1 VTQAVG
7 LSFLAFLT
15 VENALYTVSTMEAR
29 ESTWPDQ
36 RIAKAFFLGL
46 AFCTVVGYGTML
58 VIQAIHSNT
67 PEVAALDALERTN
80 QFARIGEPW
89 RPEWVWSDLEVAPWK
104 ARSAKADVNSV
115 DMTKGTV
122 LVNLWATWC
131 EPCKAEF
138 PSMVELARDE
148 PNLTIVFVSY
158 DQTWDAQKKFLTNMF
173 RTIPPGVVL
182 LRDPKGQGK
191 GKQSVDTLWHRLG
204 ATAVP
209 ETFIVRDGQILAK
222 AIGGL
227 NWKHP
232 DIRNYLGL
240 VMKRHDGVA
249 CSMTDRPG
257 SGHFVLLLG
266 LMGLAVFHRF
276 VRLFQSA

>member
-1 VTQAVG
+1 MG
-7 LSFLAFLT
+7 FLAFLT
-15 VENALYTVSTMEAR
+15 VENAPDTVSTMGDR
-29 ESTWPDQ
+29 EST
-36 RIAKAFFLGL
+36 RTVEGIAKAFFLGL
-46 AFCTVVGYGTML
+46 AFCTVVGYGAML
-58 VIQAIHSNT
+58 VIQGIHGNA
-67 PEVAALDALERTN
+67 PEVAALDALERTK

-89 RPEWVWSDLEVAPWK
+89 RPEWVLSDLEVAPWK
-104 ARSAKADVNSV
+104 ARSPKADVHGV

-122 LVNLWATWC
+122 LINLWATWC

-138 PSMVELARDE
+138 PSMIELARDE

-158 DQTWDAQKKFLTNMF
+158 DQTWDAQKNFLVNMF

-182 LRDPKGQGK
+182 LRDPKGQGQ

-227 NWKHP
+227 NWKHSE
-232 DIRNYLGL
+232 IRNYLGL
-240 VMKRHDGVA
+240 VMKRNDGVA
-249 CSMTDRPG
+249 CSMTDRSG
-257 SGHFVLLLG
+257 SGCVVILFGLLG
-266 LMGLAVFHRF
+266 LGVFRR
-276 VRLFQSA
+276 VGIRAQAA